1 MPYDPNIHHRKSIR
15 LKGYDYSQAGMYF
28 ITLCVQ
34 DKLCLF
40 GEVVNGEMVLNDAG
54 RVAKACWLNIP
65 EHFPNAI
72 LHEHI
77 VMPNHVHGII
87 EFVGANHYSPE
98 PCSPAN
104 DSPEPRSP
112 ANDSPEPCSPAN
124 DSPEPC
130 SPANDSPEPCAP
142 NNNFYN
148 NHFTNNPSSN
158 NDLPEKRANNDSP
171 LRSPSKTIGS
181 VVRGYKIGVVKWVRL
196 NGNLGNIWQRNYYEH
211 IIRNEQSYYR
221 ISEYILNNPK
231 NWDKDTFYNQ

>member
-98 PCSPAN
+98 P
-104 DSPEPRSP
+104 R
-112 ANDSPEPCSPAN
+112 
-124 DSPEPC
+124 
-130 SPANDSPEPCAP
+130 
-142 NNNFYN
+142 
-148 NHFTNNPSSN
+148 
-158 NDLPEKRANNDSP
+158 LPETRANNDSP
-171 LRSPSKTIGS
+171 LLPDTK
-181 VVRGYKIGVVKWVRL
+181 L
-196 NGNLGNIWQRNYYEH
+196 
-211 IIRNEQSYYR
+211 
-221 ISEYILNNPK
+221 PK
-231 NWDKDTFYNQ
+231 DIPQQVFDADFAGDLA

>member
-1 MPYDPNIHHRKSIR
+1 MPYDRNIHHRKSIR

-28 ITLCVQ
+28 ITLSDQ
-34 DKLCLF
+34 DRLCLF

-104 DSPEPRSP
+104 DSPEPF
-112 ANDSPEPCSPAN
+112 
-124 DSPEPC
+124 
-130 SPANDSPEPCAP
+130 AP

-148 NHFTNNPSSN
+148 NHFTNNYSPN

-181 VVRGYKIGVVKWVRL
+181 VVRGYKIGVVKWFRL

>member
-104 DSPEPRSP
+104 DSPEPF
-112 ANDSPEPCSPAN
+112 
-124 DSPEPC
+124 
-130 SPANDSPEPCAP
+130 AP

-181 VVRGYKIGVVKWVRL
+181 VVRGYKIGVVKWFRL